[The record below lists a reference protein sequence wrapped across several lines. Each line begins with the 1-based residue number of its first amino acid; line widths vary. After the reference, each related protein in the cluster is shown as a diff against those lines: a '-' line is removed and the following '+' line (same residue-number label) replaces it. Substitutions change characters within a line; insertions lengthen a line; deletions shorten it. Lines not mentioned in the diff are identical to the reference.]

1 MQYFPPTTPN
11 NMASGPHQTPT
22 TMASDDY
29 ELPAMSPNTQS
40 NETNFDCKICSNTFR
55 GLGEYLKHI
64 SKIHFKHKLL
74 EMVPNTSPYKCPW
87 EGCEI
92 VKKDRFTIS
101 LHYGITHKV
110 ALKLMQDMPQE
121 ALKEPIEVAC
131 QLCQQKFTAQRYLYS
146 E

>member
-1 MQYFPPTTPN
+1 
-11 NMASGPHQTPT
+11 
-22 TMASDDY
+22 
-29 ELPAMSPNTQS
+29 
-40 NETNFDCKICSNTFR
+40 
-55 GLGEYLKHI
+55 
-64 SKIHFKHKLL
+64 
-74 EMVPNTSPYKCPW
+74 MVPNTSPYKCPW